1 METYEDMSIV
11 IDNMLLANATIGAVQ
26 IQLYIDNL
34 IALGATPEGGRL
46 FGAVSNAMKNT
57 VRDGLG
63 MAGQMGSFKEYQEQG
78 IQNFVWITV
87 NGRGACPDCQDRGG
101 TKGTM
106 EYFMGIGE
114 PRSGWSICGH
124 HCNCQL
130 EPDGYYEGKT
140 SIQRDTKGKS

>member
-34 IALGATPEGGRL
+34 IALGAT
-46 FGAVSNAMKNT
+46 
-57 VRDGLG
+57 
-63 MAGQMGSFKEYQEQG
+63 QEYQEQG